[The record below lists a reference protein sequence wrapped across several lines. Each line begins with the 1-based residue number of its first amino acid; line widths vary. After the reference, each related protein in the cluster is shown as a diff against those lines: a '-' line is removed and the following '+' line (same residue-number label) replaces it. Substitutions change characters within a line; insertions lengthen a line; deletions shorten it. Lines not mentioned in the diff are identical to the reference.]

1 MRDPE
6 MLLRALILVI
16 PAATLLLLVFLVF
29 RKTGARRPA
38 KLEAPQKAFDDP
50 ASPETEGPVNPHA
63 NKAEAIKVEVSEP
76 DEDMTADVLEHKIKT
91 AQARGETALLAGLYL
106 DLGRA
111 RRQLGLDK
119 EALDAMLSAAGT
131 GAMYGPKTKHAEA
144 RLELAEVAYRAGDL
158 TTACEHWQ
166 IARTALQD
174 DGQAK
179 GAAAIDKRMR
189 DNGCPTDWVLTDF

>member
-1 MRDPE
+1 

-29 RKTGARRPA
+29 RKSGARRPA
-38 KLEAPQKAFDDP
+38 KLETPLKAFDDP
-50 ASPETEGPVNPHA
+50 ASPETVAPVNPTA
-63 NKAEAIKVEVSEP
+63 NKAEAIKVEVSRP
-76 DEDMTADVLEHKIKT
+76 DEGMTEDVIEHKIKT
-91 AQARGETALLAGLYL
+91 AESRGETASLAGLYL

-111 RRQLGLDK
+111 RRKLGLDK

-131 GAMYGPKTKHAEA
+131 GSMYGPKAMHAEA

-174 DGQAK
+174 DGQAS
-179 GAAAIDKRMR
+179 GAAAVDKRMR